1 HDGTQALPQNGSG
14 SIVPWSQ
21 RVFDI
26 TGLSTDTTTLCTA
39 IGLRGESDKPVAWSL
54 IGIKPGGGG
63 MDLATVL
70 SKGVGTKYARAFM
83 NPGTNRFK
91 GLAWVIASFEDD
103 ADFDYTIDEG
113 PVTLSIV
120 RPTFTRPVYPG
131 PATSPGRILVRVFAD
146 GPEGL
151 KPEGAGPRSVKGLV
165 AADFAVDVE
174 GDAAP
179 IITSGYVGGEYW
191 LVCQAPSKPADGLYD
206 LTVTLCTSAILPP
219 TDTEAN
225 SVLYGDFDIN
235 HVLVVDSSGSM
246 SEPQTGTVTKLDSA
260 KNAAKL
266 YIDAVNDDNRIGVAW
281 FDGNDSECDDDGHT
295 GTSLGTATSTKRS
308 TAKSAIDGLTAGG
321 FTSIG
326 DGLWRGQDLID
337 AAALP
342 AEDIKSIVLLSD
354 GDENEARFWA
364 TSIACAGDLGDPAR
378 DRFATEDTSINA
390 IAFGPQSDQDLMQ
403 DIAAFTAGDYT
414 YVDVSDG
421 ARTVSAME
429 IDLAEAY
436 LTKLEQARDLER
448 LFFET
453 GSATGGVLKQIV
465 VPVNEAGVDQGAF
478 VLNWTQDAG
487 AVTVELRDPSN
498 SVIGAGQAQIYTDAT
513 HAVYHVNGTVAT
525 GNWTFNMTPTNDTEY
540 LAALLG
546 RQRFGT
552 QMMTQVTQE
561 RTGCDGTNPEFG
573 QFEQGVPVAVRAI
586 LTDSAGVIRGSD
598 VTATVLRPDGTF
610 ACTGLVLLDDGA
622 SDDGLANDGIYA
634 ASFSDTSQAGT
645 DDGVMNDPNNVPDP
659 GESGSYKVFLQASGS
674 GNLGQNFTRNATESF
689 HVYVARATDPDMDG
703 LPCTWESYYGTDL
716 TLNDAAADYDGD
728 NLDSTAEFNNG
739 TNPFDQDTDD
749 GGESDWSE
757 VLNGR
762 CPLNPNDDLLPAP
775 QDVGVVTDT
784 GDINADILVPLG
796 LILRFPVH
804 TSYQSMRI
812 FRSDETD
819 PTNFVQIANAPIGGV
834 NDGTYLDAGLDDG
847 KTYFYK
853 FQAVGLSGAVSSVS
867 RTVQGTAFADAKPP
881 LGWVHL
887 NSGAL
892 RSDQQTVL
900 VTLNFSTG
908 ADQYR
913 ISNVP
918 FTGTEAYLPL
928 PGSVHQ
934 NRVLDAVAPGGELEV
949 FVQYVNSVTG
959 RESEVYRDAIIYD
972 PDGDFDFDTIPND
985 VDPDADN
992 DDLDDTDEI
1001 FTYHTDAFNVD
1012 SDDDGIEDGAEV
1024 SGGCTNPRNPD
1035 TDGDGIL
1042 DGADPSP
1049 AADTDGDNDVDLED
1063 YSMFQQCYTG
1073 ADNGPVLAVCFCL
1086 DSDGDDDIDDVD
1098 YEAFSDTLTGP

>member
-1 HDGTQALPQNGSG
+1 
-14 SIVPWSQ
+14 
-21 RVFDI
+21 
-26 TGLSTDTTTLCTA
+26 
-39 IGLRGESDKPVAWSL
+39 
-54 IGIKPGGGG
+54 
-63 MDLATVL
+63 
-70 SKGVGTKYARAFM
+70 
-83 NPGTNRFK
+83 
-91 GLAWVIASFEDD
+91 
-103 ADFDYTIDEG
+103 
-113 PVTLSIV
+113 
-120 RPTFTRPVYPG
+120 
-131 PATSPGRILVRVFAD
+131 
-146 GPEGL
+146 
-151 KPEGAGPRSVKGLV
+151 
-165 AADFAVDVE
+165 
-174 GDAAP
+174 
-179 IITSGYVGGEYW
+179 
-191 LVCQAPSKPADGLYD
+191 
-206 LTVTLCTSAILPP
+206 
-219 TDTEAN
+219 
-225 SVLYGDFDIN
+225 
-235 HVLVVDSSGSM
+235 
-246 SEPQTGTVTKLDSA
+246 
-260 KNAAKL
+260 
-266 YIDAVNDDNRIGVAW
+266 
-281 FDGNDSECDDDGHT
+281 
-295 GTSLGTATSTKRS
+295 
-308 TAKSAIDGLTAGG
+308 
-321 FTSIG
+321 
-326 DGLWRGQDLID
+326 
-337 AAALP
+337 
-342 AEDIKSIVLLSD
+342 
-354 GDENEARFWA
+354 
-364 TSIACAGDLGDPAR
+364 
-378 DRFATEDTSINA
+378 
-390 IAFGPQSDQDLMQ
+390 
-403 DIAAFTAGDYT
+403 
-414 YVDVSDG
+414 
-421 ARTVSAME
+421 
-429 IDLAEAY
+429 
-436 LTKLEQARDLER
+436 
-448 LFFET
+448 
-453 GSATGGVLKQIV
+453 
-465 VPVNEAGVDQGAF
+465 
-478 VLNWTQDAG
+478 
-487 AVTVELRDPSN
+487 
-498 SVIGAGQAQIYTDAT
+498 
-513 HAVYHVNGTVAT
+513 
-525 GNWTFNMTPTNDTEY
+525 
-540 LAALLG
+540 
-546 RQRFGT
+546 
-552 QMMTQVTQE
+552 
-561 RTGCDGTNPEFG
+561 
-573 QFEQGVPVAVRAI
+573 VAVRAI

-659 GESGSYKVFLQASGS
+659 GESGSYKVFLQAGGS